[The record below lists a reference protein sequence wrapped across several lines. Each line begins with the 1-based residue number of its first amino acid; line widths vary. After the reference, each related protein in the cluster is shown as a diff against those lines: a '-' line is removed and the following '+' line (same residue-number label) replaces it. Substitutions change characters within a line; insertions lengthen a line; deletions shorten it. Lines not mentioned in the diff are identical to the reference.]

1 MRSSNN
7 GLKTVYGE
15 IDKNGQPK
23 TYVKYLCGLVKK
35 RILIPE
41 YPTGA
46 FINAVKIKC
55 CDCSSEYI
63 VFDSRYHGYSA
74 CTNPLS
80 PKDAAYQIQ
89 FQKSDQPSSILINLE
104 YADDIKTKKA
114 LKRPPYV
121 GMKIVIAYSYQDEKL
136 SVRYFRISQ

>member
-1 MRSSNN
+1 VRSSNN

-104 YADDIKTKKA
+104 YADDINDAEEFLSISIYAKTSN
-114 LKRPPYV
+114 KR
-121 GMKIVIAYSYQDEKL
+121 KL
-136 SVRYFRISQ
+136 LLSEETA